1 MLYLLSSSG
10 NSEASDSSDFKEA
23 DSAQRLSIESHLGA
37 SEDEPEEEPA
47 RPVKQP
53 CILVF
58 DSLGGKRDRQ
68 ARKEF
73 SKIFIVLVFTSRRD
87 SARPFET
94 F

>member
-1 MLYLLSSSG
+1 MLYLLSSG
-10 NSEASDSSDFKEA
+10 NSTDVQTVDSPQK
-23 DSAQRLSIESHLGA
+23 LGIKSHRGV

-47 RPVKQP
+47 KPVKQP

-73 SKIFIVLVFTSRRD
+73 
-87 SARPFET
+87 
-94 F
+94 

>member
-1 MLYLLSSSG
+1 MSLSSSG
-10 NSEASDSSDFKEA
+10 NSEASDSA
-23 DSAQRLSIESHLGA
+23 DVQKTDSPQKLGIESHRGV

-47 RPVKQP
+47 KAVKQP

-73 SKIFIVLVFTSRRD
+73 
-87 SARPFET
+87 
-94 F
+94 

>member
-10 NSEASDSSDFKEA
+10 NSEASESPDFQKA
-23 DSAQRLSIESHLGA
+23 DSAQRLGIESHRGVS

-47 RPVKQP
+47 KPVKQP

-68 ARKEF
+68 ARKE
-73 SKIFIVLVFTSRRD
+73 L
-87 SARPFET
+87 
-94 F
+94 

>member
-10 NSEASDSSDFKEA
+10 NSEASESPDFQKA
-23 DSAQRLSIESHLGA
+23 DSAQRLDIIESHLGA

-47 RPVKQP
+47 KPVKQP

-73 SKIFIVLVFTSRRD
+73 S
-87 SARPFET
+87 
-94 F
+94 